1 MCPRPVTRGGSSALS
16 LPDRQQSTDAVTPRL
31 ARTVRRACNGDARAF
46 GRLYDEYA
54 DRVYAF
60 VRSRVDS
67 TADAEDVTATVFLK
81 AWEAIRSYDD
91 RGLPFSAWL
100 FRIARNAVVDEY
112 RRKARRPVPV
122 EETPE
127 TGETAEPAD
136 VAAIAAADAERVR
149 AAVGMLTDEQA
160 AVIAMRFWWDM
171 SLKDTADALGKNEN
185 AIKALQHRAVRTLA
199 RLLHEGGHDGA

>member
-1 MCPRPVTRGGSSALS
+1 MTER
-16 LPDRQQSTDAVTPRL
+16 RL
-31 ARTVRRACNGDARAF
+31 ARTVRRACGGDAKAF
-46 GRLYDEYA
+46 ERLYDEYA

-67 TADAEDVTATVFLK
+67 TADAEDVTAIVFLK
-81 AWEAIRSYDD
+81 AWEAIGSYGD

-127 TGETAEPAD
+127 TGESVEPAD
-136 VAAIAAADAERVR
+136 VAAIAAADAAQVR

-171 SLKDTADALGKNEN
+171 SLKETADALGKNEN
-185 AIKALQHRAVRTLA
+185 AVKALQHRAIRTLA

>member
-1 MCPRPVTRGGSSALS
+1 MSVTH
-16 LPDRQQSTDAVTPRL
+16 RQQSTDLAERRL
-31 ARTVRRACNGDARAF
+31 ARTVRRACGGDAKAF

-60 VRSRVDS
+60 IRSRVDS
-67 TADAEDVTATVFLK
+67 THDAEDVTATVFLK
-81 AWEAIRSYDD
+81 AWEAIGGYDD

-112 RRKARRPVPV
+112 RRKAHRPVPT
-122 EETPE
+122 EESPD

-136 VAAIAAADAERVR
+136 IAAIAAVDSVRVR
-149 AAVGMLTDEQA
+149 AAVSMLTDEQA

-171 SLKDTADALGKNEN
+171 SIKDTADALGKNEN
-185 AIKALQHRAVRTLA
+185 AIKALQHRAIRTLA
-199 RLLHEGGHDGA
+199 RLLQEGEHDGA